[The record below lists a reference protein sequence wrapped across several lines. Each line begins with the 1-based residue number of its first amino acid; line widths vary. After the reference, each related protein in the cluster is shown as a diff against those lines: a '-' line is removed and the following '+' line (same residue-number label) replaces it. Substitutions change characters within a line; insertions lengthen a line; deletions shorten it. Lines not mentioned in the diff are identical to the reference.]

1 MNTDKKEYGI
11 SVIIPCY
18 NTEQYVEETLKS
30 VLDQSFKDYEIICLN
45 DGSTDGTLEILNR
58 YQKLYSNIRVISSEH
73 YGVAY
78 QRNIGVQCARGKYIY
93 YVDSDD
99 LLKENC
105 LETLYQHSEA
115 DNLDVLYF
123 EADSFYETKEIEEA
137 FPQFLTLYHRHKAY
151 DGIYDGRKLY
161 IQMENAGDIKMQLGM
176 QFIRRQFLLDND
188 IKFGMERYFEDN
200 LYTIQVM
207 IKADKARCVRDN
219 LYLRRVRAN
228 SIMTTSENKMRFECY
243 LEVITGL
250 MKILEDEKK
259 ESALQEAIYKRIRG
273 TFINIFK
280 DYLKVPEEKK
290 KEFFGNK
297 NSLLYLLIGMAFF
310 INIEEVN
317 RKETSAKLKK
327 AYKEKSEI
335 NAKLQSTYVEKSEI
349 NAKLQSTYVEKS
361 EINAKLQS
369 TYAEKSEINAK
380 LQKTYEEKSEINA
393 KLKKAY
399 EEKTERGEKIKELH
413 SEIEIQKRKFHENKK
428 LLKETTEEL
437 NEAKQQIELL
447 RKEKEEAEKHLLV
460 RVAKKICK

>member
-349 NAKLQSTYVEKS
+349 NAKLQSTY
-361 EINAKLQS
+361 
-369 TYAEKSEINAK
+369 AEKSEINAK

>member
-11 SVIIPCY
+11 SVIMPCY

-45 DGSTDGTLEILNR
+45 DGSTDGTLEILKR
-58 YQKLYSNIRVISSEH
+58 YQQSYPNIRVISSENH
-73 YGVAY
+73 GVAY
-78 QRNIGVQCARGKYIY
+78 QRNTGVQCAQGKYIY
-93 YVDSDD
+93 YMDSDD

-105 LETLYQHSEA
+105 LETLYQYAEK
-115 DNLDVLYF
+115 DDLDVVYF

-137 FPQFLTLYHRHKAY
+137 FPQFLTLYHRHKDYNGVY
-151 DGIYDGRKLY
+151 DGKSLY
-161 IQMENAGDIKMQLGM
+161 IQMENAGDIKMSVGL
-176 QFIRRQFLLDND
+176 QFTRRQFLLDNN

-200 LYTIQVM
+200 LYTVQVM
-207 IKADKARCVRDN
+207 IKAGKARCVRDN

-228 SIMTTSENKMRFECY
+228 STMTTSENKMRFECY

-250 MKILEDEKK
+250 MKILEDEQR

-290 KEFFGNK
+290 KEFFGDR
-297 NSLLYLLIGMAFF
+297 NSLLYLLIGMSFF
-310 INIEEVN
+310 INIEEAN
-317 RKETSAKLKK
+317 RKETSEKLKK

-335 NAKLQSTYVEKSEI
+335 NAKLQNTYV
-349 NAKLQSTYVEKS
+349 
-361 EINAKLQS
+361 
-369 TYAEKSEINAK
+369 EKSEINAK

-399 EEKTERGEKIKELH
+399 EEKTERGEKL
-413 SEIEIQKRKFHENKK
+413 KK
-428 LLKETTEEL
+428 LRKHLKDTKAELEEKSKRL
-437 NEAKQQIELL
+437 EQLEQEKKQL
-447 RKEKEEAEKHLLV
+447 EKHFLGRFVLE
-460 RVAKKICK
+460 KYNK

>member
-11 SVIIPCY
+11 SIIMPCY

-45 DGSTDGTLEILNR
+45 DGSTDGTLEILKR
-58 YQKLYSNIRVISSEH
+58 YQKSYPNIQVISSENH
-73 YGVAY
+73 GVAY
-78 QRNIGVQCARGKYIY
+78 QRNIGVQYAQGKYIY

-105 LETLYQHSEA
+105 LEILYRYAEA

-161 IQMENAGDIKMQLGM
+161 IQMENAGDMKMQLGM

-207 IKADKARCVRDN
+207 IKADKARCVRDD

-290 KEFFGNK
+290 KEFFGDR
-297 NSLLYLLIGMAFF
+297 NSLLYLLIGMSFF
-310 INIEEVN
+310 INIEEAN
-317 RKETSAKLKK
+317 RKETSEKLKK

-335 NAKLQSTYVEKSEI
+335 NAKLQ
-349 NAKLQSTYVEKS
+349 NTYVEKS

-399 EEKTERGEKIKELH
+399 EEKTERGEKL
-413 SEIEIQKRKFHENKK
+413 KK
-428 LLKETTEEL
+428 LRKHLKDTKAEL
-437 NEAKQQIELL
+437 EKKSKRLEQLEQEKKQL
-447 RKEKEEAEKHLLV
+447 EKHFLGRFVLE
-460 RVAKKICK
+460 KYNKNK

>member
-30 VLDQSFKDYEIICLN
+30 VLDQSFRDYEIICLN

-73 YGVAY
+73 YGVSY

-188 IKFGMERYFEDN
+188 IKFDMERYFEDN

-250 MKILEDEKK
+250 MKILEYEKK

-273 TFINIFK
+273 TFINVYK
-280 DYLKVPEEKK
+280 DYLKVPKEEKE
-290 KEFFGNK
+290 EFFGEK
-297 NSLLYLLIGMAFF
+297 GSPLYLLTGMASFM
-310 INIEEVN
+310 NIEEVD
-317 RKETSAKLKK
+317 RKKVSEKLKK
-327 AYKEKSEI
+327 
-335 NAKLQSTYVEKSEI
+335 
-349 NAKLQSTYVEKS
+349 
-361 EINAKLQS
+361 

-380 LQKTYEEKSEINA
+380 LQRTYAEKSEINAKLHKTYEEKSKINA

-399 EEKTERGEKIKELH
+399 EEKTKRGERIKEL
-413 SEIEIQKRKFHENKK
+413 QKE
-428 LLKETTEEL
+428 LKDT
-437 NEAKQQIELL
+437 
-447 RKEKEEAEKHLLV
+447 KEKLEKKSKRLEQLEQEKKQMEKHFLGRLV
-460 RVAKKICK
+460 LGKYKK